1 MSFFISGLAARFAAG
16 SALSCA
22 LIGAAVA
29 QPSTAPPLFAAALPA
44 VPTLSQAVEAAWQRA
59 AQAREAQGQTQR
71 ANAERAAVSS
81 LWAAPPA
88 LELSYRDDRWQTS
101 AGRKETEAGLAW
113 PLWLPGQRNARGAAV
128 DADLELAQAAVQAGR
143 LHFAGLVREAVW
155 GIAAQQAEA
164 DLADAQ
170 VRSLQEIA
178 DDVRRRVNAGDLA
191 HADGLAANSEVFAA
205 QSAQLATRQRLNSS
219 HAQWTILTG
228 MAQVPDLAQATVS
241 PDASSPAVSPTAP
254 HLAVETHP
262 NARVAALTVE
272 RARKR
277 LDVVATTRRD
287 PPELLLRIRQD
298 VPGRGESAQNSIGI
312 GVRIPLGTEGRN
324 QPLQAAALSEL
335 DVAQTMKQRT
345 EERLAADA
353 VAAQA
358 AVQTAEQQLETERQR
373 SALLR
378 ERATLIDRSFK
389 AGETPLPELL
399 RALAAA
405 AQANTSLVRQ
415 HVTLGLARARLQQAF
430 GILP

>member
-178 DDVRRRVNAGDLA
+178 DDVRRRVNAGLNKGEARNALA
-191 HADGLAANSEVFAA
+191 RAVFFN
-205 QSAQLATRQRLNSS
+205 RLGE
-219 HAQWTILTG
+219 I
-228 MAQVPDLAQATVS
+228 
-241 PDASSPAVSPTAP
+241 
-254 HLAVETHP
+254 
-262 NARVAALTVE
+262 
-272 RARKR
+272 
-277 LDVVATTRRD
+277 RD
-287 PPELLLRIRQD
+287 R
-298 VPGRGESAQNSIGI
+298 SF
-312 GVRIPLGTEGRN
+312 
-324 QPLQAAALSEL
+324 
-335 DVAQTMKQRT
+335 
-345 EERLAADA
+345 
-353 VAAQA
+353 
-358 AVQTAEQQLETERQR
+358 EQQRYRASGLTLVT
-373 SALLR
+373 AAIVLWNTVYL
-378 ERATLIDRSFK
+378 ERATNALRENGHAVDETLLKYLSPLGWEHINLTGDYLWRSRVKTGVGKFR
-389 AGETPLPELL
+389 PLRP
-399 RALAAA
+399 
-405 AQANTSLVRQ
+405 
-415 HVTLGLARARLQQAF
+415 LQ
-430 GILP
+430 